1 MVIAN
6 LFRQTARAAVV
17 ALLLVTGTSLAEA
30 GTRVYVR
37 VGPPAA
43 IVQVRPVAPGPRYVW
58 VPGYHRWDRRAYVW
72 TPGAWVVPPRRHAVW
87 VEPRWR
93 HDRHHGWYFVAGH
106 WR

>member
-1 MVIAN
+1 MLVAKI
-6 LFRQTARAAVV
+6 LGHTARAAVV
-17 ALLLVTGTSLAEA
+17 AVLLVTGTSLAEA

-43 IVQVRPVAPGPRYVW
+43 VVHVRPVAPGPRYVW
-58 VPGYHRWDRRAYVW
+58 VPGYYRYDRRAYAW

-87 VEPRWR
+87 VAPRWA
-93 HDRHHGWYFVAGH
+93 HDRRHGWYFVAGY